1 MGEKYENNPAL
12 NEPFMVGRD
21 ESRLLFD
28 LGLTFSCIKKNP
40 ANNKILD
47 FASGTGWIS
56 EWLNRM
62 GFDVVAC
69 DIFKNFASVGKQ
81 RFSIDKRLNLNF
93 INFVLCDGSHLSF
106 LKQSFSNII
115 CFDSLHHMRDYSKT
129 LNEMFR
135 VLIPG
140 GRAIFVEPGAK
151 HSTSK
156 ETLEF
161 LAKFREQ
168 LGPDW
173 IERDVI
179 LEEIFQISQEC
190 GFHEMKIKPFLFPS
204 MVNYSFE
211 EWAQFRSGNHE
222 LIEFYF
228 AQLKDLNYNGRVCF
242 YLEK

>member
-93 INFVLCDGSHLSF
+93 INFVSAMEV
-106 LKQSFSNII
+106 I
-115 CFDSLHHMRDYSKT
+115 CHF
-129 LNEMFR
+129 
-135 VLIPG
+135 
-140 GRAIFVEPGAK
+140 
-151 HSTSK
+151 
-156 ETLEF
+156 
-161 LAKFREQ
+161 
-168 LGPDW
+168 
-173 IERDVI
+173 
-179 LEEIFQISQEC
+179 
-190 GFHEMKIKPFLFPS
+190 
-204 MVNYSFE
+204 
-211 EWAQFRSGNHE
+211 
-222 LIEFYF
+222 
-228 AQLKDLNYNGRVCF
+228 
-242 YLEK
+242 